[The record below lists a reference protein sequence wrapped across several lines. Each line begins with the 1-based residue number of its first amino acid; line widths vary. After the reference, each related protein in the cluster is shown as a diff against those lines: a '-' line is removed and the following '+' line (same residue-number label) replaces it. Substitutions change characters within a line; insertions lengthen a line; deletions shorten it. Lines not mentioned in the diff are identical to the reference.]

1 MDAITQIRSETSAL
15 NRLSATPGSDLG
27 KDEFLRLLVTQ
38 LRNQDPVN
46 PMDSSQF
53 ASQLAQFNSVEQ
65 LINVNDTL
73 SAMIQSQELIGT
85 GLNNTLASS
94 LPGKSV
100 KAISNQIALD
110 STRETDIYFDLG
122 QAATE
127 IELTIRNAL
136 GDVVRTVTLENKNMG
151 EHSWTWDGKANDG
164 KSLAEGTY
172 TVSVQA
178 KNGVNAVQARTYV
191 KGTVEKVKYTNQ
203 GVQLLVNG
211 MFIGLG
217 DVEEIGS

>member
-38 LRNQDPVN
+38 LQNQDPVN

-178 KNGVNAVQARTYV
+178 KNGVNAVQAQTYV